1 MFNKLKNAYVT
12 LATICAIISVVCS
25 IVLLIKWAYIKI
37 HAHSAKENNLPEDE
51 KIPQEEE
58 LDDAPIDHQSHVD
71 EIEML
76 KKNGWDYV

>member
-37 HAHSAKENNLPEDE
+37 HAHSVKENNLPEDE

-58 LDDAPIDHQSHVD
+58 LDDAPIDQSPDD